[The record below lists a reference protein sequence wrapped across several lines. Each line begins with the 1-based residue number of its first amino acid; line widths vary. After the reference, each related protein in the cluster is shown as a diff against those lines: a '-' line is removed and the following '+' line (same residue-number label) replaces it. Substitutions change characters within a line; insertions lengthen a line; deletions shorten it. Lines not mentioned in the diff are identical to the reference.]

1 MLQKAGWRVV
11 FGMNDFTVRLPADER
26 TALLK
31 LLTTGT
37 AAARKLLYAR
47 ILLKADRSQAGP
59 ALTDPAIAE
68 ALETTKNTVARARQR
83 YVQLGLKGALSRRAT
98 RRVYQRKLDGVG
110 EAHLVAVSCGPAPEG
125 QKRWTLHLLAD
136 RLVALHVV
144 DSISPDTV
152 RRTLK
157 KTTSHRG

>member
-26 TALLK
+26 TTLLK

-59 ALTDPAIAE
+59 ALTDPAIAKRSKPPRTPWL
-68 ALETTKNTVARARQR
+68 A
-83 YVQLGLKGALSRRAT
+83 
-98 RRVYQRKLDGVG
+98 
-110 EAHLVAVSCGPAPEG
+110 PANP
-125 QKRWTLHLLAD
+125 
-136 RLVALHVV
+136 
-144 DSISPDTV
+144 
-152 RRTLK
+152 
-157 KTTSHRG
+157 TSNWA